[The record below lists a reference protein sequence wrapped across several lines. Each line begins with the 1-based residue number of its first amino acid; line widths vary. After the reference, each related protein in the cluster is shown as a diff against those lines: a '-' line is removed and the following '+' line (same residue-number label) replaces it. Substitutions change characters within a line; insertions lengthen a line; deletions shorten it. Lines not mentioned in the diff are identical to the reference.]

1 MLVIMIKMVLMMMTL
16 MTMMNDHLKWVDPCL
31 HLTKPPPQAAH
42 LPNIR
47 HHHDDEGHYDH
58 DQYHDDHDHDIN
70 KQRMTSS
77 SISE

>member
-1 MLVIMIKMVLMMMTL
+1 MIMMMT
-16 MTMMNDHLKWVDPCL
+16 MTIPDDHVHGKSNDDY
-31 HLTKPPPQAAH
+31 
-42 LPNIR
+42 
-47 HHHDDEGHYDH
+47 DDH